1 MRVREYKE
9 HKAIPDI
16 LIFSY
21 SDTLPPMHLSSLA
34 GKSVCII
41 GYGKEGQAMAQ
52 ALKYIPKCRV
62 TVADSNPDIERS
74 TINDQ
79 RSAAITFQVGSGYLD
94 HLERFDVIIKS
105 PGIPPSTIETINQK
119 PKTKNQ
125 KPVITSPTQI
135 FLDTV
140 QESGAMIIGV
150 TGSKGKST
158 VSTLIHS
165 ILQDNSRALRI
176 HCHLIGNIG
185 EPAISHI
192 EDAGSNTIFV
202 LEMSSYQLMDLTSGP
217 PIAVI
222 TSFFPEHLDY
232 HGSLSAYLEAKKH
245 ITRFQTRHDVVF
257 YNAKSKECH
266 AIANESSGRHI
277 PFSADDAPVTLDE
290 INLKGAHNL
299 SNIAA
304 AYQVALHL
312 GVDAEAAME
321 TIRKFRGLPHR
332 LQSLGIHHGMEWIDD
347 SISTTPQSTI
357 AALDALGD
365 NVSTIILGGQDRG
378 YDFAPLAARLKKSN
392 VKTAILLPDSGPT
405 IGKAIKKMKAEIE
418 CMEAQTIEDAVSR
431 AKQST
436 HYPLPTTHPIILL
449 SPSAPSYGHFKNF
462 EERGEQFKG
471 AILKNR

>member
-1 MRVREYKE
+1 
-9 HKAIPDI
+9 
-16 LIFSY
+16 
-21 SDTLPPMHLSSLA
+21 MHLSSLA

-52 ALKYIPKCRV
+52 ALKYIPGCRI
-62 TVADSNPDIERS
+62 TVADRNPDIERS
-74 TINDQ
+74 AISDQ

-94 HLERFDVIIKS
+94 NLERFNVIIKS
-105 PGIPPSTIETINQK
+105 PGIPPNTIEAINQK

-135 FLDTV
+135 FFDTV

-158 VSTLIHS
+158 TSTLIHS

-176 HCHLIGNIG
+176 HSHLIGNIG

-202 LEMSSYQLMDLTSGP
+202 LEMSSYQLMDLTSSP
-217 PIAVI
+217 FIAVI

-232 HGSLSAYLEAKKH
+232 HGSLANYLEAKKH

-257 YNAKSKECH
+257 YNAPSKECEI
-266 AIANESSGRHI
+266 IAQESSGRHI

-290 INLKGAHNL
+290 VLLKGEHNL

-312 GVDAEAAME
+312 GVEPESAIE

-332 LQSLGIHHGMEWIDD
+332 LQSLGIHHGFEWIDD
-347 SISTTPQSTI
+347 SISTTPQSAI
-357 AALDALGD
+357 AALDALGE
-365 NVSTIILGGQDRG
+365 NVTTIILGGQDRG
-378 YDFAPLAARLKKSN
+378 YDFSPLAKRLKNSK
-392 VKTAILLPDSGPT
+392 VTKAILLPDSGPT
-405 IGKAIKKMKAEIE
+405 IGKAIRKAKAEIE
-418 CMEAQTIEDAVSR
+418 CVEVETIEEVVGQVGSGKREAGS
-431 AKQST
+431 ST
-436 HYPLPTTHPIILL
+436 PIVLL

-462 EERGEQFKG
+462 EERGERFKA
-471 AILKNR
+471 AILNRKITETA

>member
-1 MRVREYKE
+1 
-9 HKAIPDI
+9 
-16 LIFSY
+16 
-21 SDTLPPMHLSSLA
+21 MHLSSLA

-52 ALKYIPKCRV
+52 ALKYIPKCKI
-62 TVADSNPDIERS
+62 TVADKNQELKIAEFESQIGDK
-74 TINDQ
+74 
-79 RSAAITFQVGSGYLD
+79 YLENLD
-94 HLERFDVIIKS
+94 RFDAIIKS
-105 PGIPPSTIETINQK
+105 PGIPPSSKLKAQCSK
-119 PKTKNQ
+119 L
-125 KPVITSPTQI
+125 TSPTQI
-135 FLDTV
+135 FFDTV

-158 VSTLIHS
+158 TSTLIHS
-165 ILQDNSRALRI
+165 ILHDNSRALRI
-176 HCHLIGNIG
+176 HSHLIGNIG
-185 EPAISHI
+185 EPAIGHI

-202 LEMSSYQLMDLTSGP
+202 LEMSSYQLMDLTSSP
-217 PIAVI
+217 FIAVI

-232 HGSLSAYLEAKKH
+232 HGSLANYLEAKKH

-266 AIANESSGRHI
+266 AVANESAGRHI

-290 INLKGAHNL
+290 ILLKGTHNL

-312 GVDAEAAME
+312 GVEPESAIE

-347 SISTTPQSTI
+347 SISTTPQSAI

-365 NVSTIILGGQDRG
+365 NVTTIILGGQDRG

-405 IGKAIKKMKAEIE
+405 IGKAIRKAKADIKCVEIK
-418 CMEAQTIEDAVSR
+418 TIEDAVSIVI
-431 AKQST
+431 KQ
-436 HYPLPTTHPIILL
+436 TTKPVNHQTSKPSIVLL

-462 EERGEQFKG
+462 EERGDRFKT
-471 AILKNR
+471 AIENL